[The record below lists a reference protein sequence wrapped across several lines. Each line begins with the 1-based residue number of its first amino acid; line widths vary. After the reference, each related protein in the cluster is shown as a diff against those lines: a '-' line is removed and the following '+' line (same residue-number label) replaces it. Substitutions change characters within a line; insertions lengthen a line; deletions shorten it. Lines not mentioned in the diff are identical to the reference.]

1 MTMCRALKLVWAF
14 VGLSMLLS
22 AGLARAEDYKLGPD
36 DVLAI
41 SVWLHPELDRVVSVG
56 ASGSIVVPPIG
67 EMQVAGMSPKQV
79 ADKLGDRLSSY
90 LRQTATVTV
99 TVREFLSHSVYVS
112 GAVARPG
119 RYGFEHI
126 PSVVEVIGHSGGALP
141 NADLARVQIVRQEG
155 DQRHTLHADVASVQR
170 DGSTAN
176 LPALMPGDEV
186 IVPQGAGAQGA
197 PAGDGATLLGEVVRP
212 GVYPASGG
220 VELWTLL
227 ATAGGL
233 TNRVDMKD
241 IRIIT
246 KGKDGSG
253 PITVDL
259 DAALNRKGPQTPY
272 IVQPGDV
279 VFVSPN
285 ASARGAAIAAFTTTL
300 TLAVAALNVALL
312 VTLLQHGGHY

>member
-1 MTMCRALKLVWAF
+1 MTMSRRLAVVWMFVSLSLVQ
-14 VGLSMLLS
+14 V
-22 AGLARAEDYKLGPD
+22 AGIARAEDYKLGPD

-56 ASGSIVVPPIG
+56 ASGTIVVPPIG
-67 EMQVAGMSPKQV
+67 ELPVSGMTAKQV

-186 IVPQGAGAQGA
+186 IVPQGVGAQGA

-220 VELWTLL
+220 IELWTLL
-227 ATAGGL
+227 ADAGGL
-233 TNRVDMKD
+233 TPRVDMRD
-241 IRIIT
+241 IRVLT
-246 KGKDGSG
+246 KSKEGG
-253 PITVDL
+253 PIVIDL
-259 DAALNRKGPQTPY
+259 DAQLNKGKGPHAPY

-285 ASARGAAIAAFTTTL
+285 ASSRGAAIAAFTTTL